1 MMARRMVRRN
11 KEIIVSKPYF
21 SKPSNREI
29 VLKKMTSRKEGYT
42 TTELYKAFPAMS
54 PRTIREYVTNYN
66 VLNPDRKQVYC
77 RCGQTEVHGSKQ

>member
-77 RCGQTEVHGSKQ
+77 RCGQTEVHGSRQ

>member
-11 KEIIVSKPYF
+11 KEIITSKPYF